1 MRRFAQLFGIP
12 LIWLLLCGSALAMAN
27 HGASADPVLTITGD
41 VTNPLKLTVA
51 ELSRFQSVEIQLN
64 EVDRNRQFHG
74 VYLHQAVPLRTLL
87 DMAEVI
93 TQDQP
98 TGKGIE
104 LAIRVT
110 GASGKQVVLSWGEV
124 YYSNG
129 TEYAIAFAAAPV
141 KPMMTEARCQKCHG
155 PEIYKSALEQYARPA
170 QLPKL
175 LIRGDFY
182 TDRCLEGVTR
192 IEVLDLYPKLK
203 SDRSVKLESGQIQVT
218 GLVAKELKLSSL
230 KDYPQMKMWKK
241 VVGLHMGYHGLHLYK
256 GVSLAKVLESV
267 GVGDEL
273 TKAVMISAPD
283 GYRALFSFGELFQS
297 FKGRRIMLAESA
309 DGKPLEGQRGGKYR
323 IIVPEELVDDRDVLA
338 VDRIEIID
346 LKPQAKISI
355 IGVGPGDTDLLT
367 LEALSALARADVLV
381 APADIAKRFSHYL
394 GNKPNLFDPLQL
406 IKHIYRKAHPELSAK
421 ELAKQVDDERK
432 VGVVK
437 IRQALDE
444 GKNVAFID
452 WGDPLIYGSSRW
464 IRHYFSDDELETVPA
479 LSSFNAANA
488 MIQRDIG
495 AGGSI
500 VITMPSGLKEH
511 PQLLEAVAES
521 GDTLAIFMGLKEFQE
536 LKPRFDRTYAADTP
550 VALVFSAGMAGSE
563 RLVRTT
569 LKQAVDELKA
579 DPEKFLGLIYVGP
592 RLNQRSSECQ

>member
-1 MRRFAQLFGIP
+1 MKRLALV
-12 LIWLLLCGSALAMAN
+12 LYAMLVCLLTCSSALAMKHAP
-27 HGASADPVLTITGD
+27 APQPTLTITGK

-51 ELSRFQSVEIQLN
+51 DLARFQSVEIQLN
-64 EVDRNRQFHG
+64 EVDRDRQFHG
-74 VYLHQAVPLRTLL
+74 IYLHQAVPLRTLL
-87 DMAEVI
+87 DMAEI
-93 TQDQP
+93 TTQDQP

-124 YYSNG
+124 YYSNAA
-129 TEYAIAFAAAPV
+129 EYAIAFAAAPV
-141 KPMMTEARCQKCHG
+141 KPMMTEARCLKCHG
-155 PEIYKSALEQYARPA
+155 PEIYQSALDQYERPA

-182 TDRCLEGVTR
+182 TDRCVEGVTR
-192 IEVLDLYPKLK
+192 IEVVDIYPKLK
-203 SDRSVKLESGQIQVT
+203 SDRSLKLESSEFQVT

-230 KDYPQMKMWKK
+230 KDYPQMSMWKK

-256 GVSLAKVLESV
+256 GVSLAKVLEAA

-297 FKGRRIMLAESA
+297 FKGRRIMLAESV
-309 DGKPLEGQRGGKYR
+309 DGKPLKGQRGGKYR

-338 VDRIEIID
+338 VARIEIID
-346 LKPQAKISI
+346 LKPKAKISI

-381 APADIAKRFSHYL
+381 APADIAQRFAPYL

-406 IKHIYRKAHPELSAK
+406 IKHMYRKAHPELSAE
-421 ELAKQVDDERK
+421 ELSEQVTVERDA
-432 VGVVK
+432 GVQK
-437 IRQALDE
+437 IRKALDE
-444 GKNVAFID
+444 GKNVAFLD
-452 WGDPLIYGSSRW
+452 WGDSLIYGSSRW
-464 IRHYFSDDELETVPA
+464 VRAFFSDDELETVPA
-479 LSSFNAANA
+479 LSSFNVANA

-500 VITMPSGLKEH
+500 VITMPSGLKEN
-511 PQLLEAVAES
+511 PQLLEAVAKS

-536 LKPRFDRTYAADTP
+536 LKPKFDRYYAADTP
-550 VALVFSAGMAGSE
+550 VALVFSAGVAGSE

-569 LKQAVDELKA
+569 LEQAVGELKA
-579 DPEKFLGLIYVGP
+579 DREKFLGLIYMGA

>member
-1 MRRFAQLFGIP
+1 
-12 LIWLLLCGSALAMAN
+12 
-27 HGASADPVLTITGD
+27 
-41 VTNPLKLTVA
+41 
-51 ELSRFQSVEIQLN
+51 
-64 EVDRNRQFHG
+64 
-74 VYLHQAVPLRTLL
+74 
-87 DMAEVI
+87 
-93 TQDQP
+93 
-98 TGKGIE
+98 
-104 LAIRVT
+104 
-110 GASGKQVVLSWGEV
+110 
-124 YYSNG
+124 
-129 TEYAIAFAAAPV
+129 
-141 KPMMTEARCQKCHG
+141 MMTEARCQKCHG
-155 PEIYKSALEQYARPA
+155 PEIYRSALEQYERPA

-175 LIRGDFY
+175 LVKGDFY

-203 SDRSVKLESGQIQVT
+203 SDRSIQLESSEFQVA
-218 GLVAKELKLSSL
+218 GLVTKELKLSSL
-230 KDYPQMKMWKK
+230 KDYPSMEMWKK

-256 GVSLAKVLESV
+256 GVSLAKVLEAA

-297 FKGRRIMLAESA
+297 FKGRRIMLAESV
-309 DGKPLEGQRGGKYR
+309 DGKPLKGQRGGKYR

-346 LKPQAKISI
+346 LKPKAKISV

-367 LEALSALARADVLV
+367 LEALNALARADVLV
-381 APADIAKRFSHYL
+381 APEDIAKRFAPYL

-406 IKHIYRKAHPELSAK
+406 IKHIYRKAHPELSAE
-421 ELAKQVDDERK
+421 ELSEQVTVERDA
-432 VGVVK
+432 GVQK

-444 GKNVAFID
+444 GKNVAFLD
-452 WGDPLIYGSSRW
+452 WGDSFIYGSSRW
-464 IRHYFSDDELETVPA
+464 IRHYFSDDESLETVAA

-511 PQLLEAVAES
+511 PQLLEAVAKS

-536 LKPRFDRTYAADTP
+536 LKPQFDRTYAADTP
-550 VALVFSAGMAGSE
+550 VALVFSAGVAGSE

-579 DPEKFLGLIYVGP
+579 DKENSWV
-592 RLNQRSSECQ
+592 

>member
-1 MRRFAQLFGIP
+1 MKRLALV
-12 LIWLLLCGSALAMAN
+12 LYAMLVCLLTCSSALAMKHAP
-27 HGASADPVLTITGD
+27 APQPTLTITGK

-51 ELSRFQSVEIQLN
+51 DLARFQSVEIQLN
-64 EVDRNRQFHG
+64 EVDRDRQFHG
-74 VYLHQAVPLRTLL
+74 IYLHQAVPLRTLL
-87 DMAEVI
+87 DMAEI
-93 TQDQP
+93 TTQDQP

-124 YYSNG
+124 YYSNAA
-129 TEYAIAFAAAPV
+129 EYAIAFAAAPV
-141 KPMMTEARCQKCHG
+141 KPMMTEARCLKCHG
-155 PEIYKSALEQYARPA
+155 PEIYQSALDQYERPA

-182 TDRCLEGVTR
+182 TGRCVEGVTR
-192 IEVLDLYPKLK
+192 IEVVDIYPKLK
-203 SDRSVKLESGQIQVT
+203 SDRSLKLESSEFQVT

-230 KDYPQMKMWKK
+230 KDYPQMSMWKK

-256 GVSLAKVLESV
+256 GVSLAKVLEAA

-297 FKGRRIMLAESA
+297 FKGRRIMLAESV
-309 DGKPLEGQRGGKYR
+309 DGKPLKGQRGGKYR

-338 VDRIEIID
+338 VARIEIID
-346 LKPQAKISI
+346 LKPKAKISI

-381 APADIAKRFSHYL
+381 APADIAQRFAPYL

-406 IKHIYRKAHPELSAK
+406 IKHMYRKAHPELSAE
-421 ELAKQVDDERK
+421 ELSEQVTVERDA
-432 VGVVK
+432 GVQK
-437 IRQALDE
+437 IRKALDE
-444 GKNVAFID
+444 GKNVAFLD

-464 IRHYFSDDELETVPA
+464 IRAFFDDDELETVPA
-479 LSSFNAANA
+479 LSSFNVANA

-500 VITMPSGLKEH
+500 VITVPSGLKEN
-511 PQLLEAVAES
+511 PQLLAALAKS
-521 GDTLAIFMGLKEFQE
+521 GDTLAIFMGLKQFKE
-536 LKPRFDRTYAADTP
+536 LQVLFNEHYAVDTP
-550 VALVFSAGMAGSE
+550 VDLVYSAGIADSE
-563 RLVRTT
+563 RLIRTT
-569 LKQAVDELKA
+569 LQKAVGELEA
-579 DPEKFLGLIYVGP
+579 DPEKFLGLIYMGP
-592 RLNQRSSECQ
+592 RLNQRFGECK

>member
-1 MRRFAQLFGIP
+1 MRKFAQLFG
-12 LIWLLLCGSALAMAN
+12 LFLVWLLLCGSALAMGK
-27 HGASADPVLTITGD
+27 HGPPAEPAMTITGE
-41 VTNPLKLTVA
+41 VTNPLKLTIA
-51 ELSRFQSVEIQLN
+51 ELARLQSVEIQLN
-64 EVDRNRQFHG
+64 EVDRDRQFHG

-87 DMAEVI
+87 DMAGII

-110 GASGKQVVLSWGEV
+110 GASGKQVVLSWGEI
-124 YYSNG
+124 YYS
-129 TEYAIAFAAAPV
+129 TAAEYAIAFAAAPV

-155 PEIYKSALEQYARPA
+155 PEIYRSALEQYARPA
-170 QLPKL
+170 LLPKL

-192 IEVLDLYPKLK
+192 IEVIDLYPKLK
-203 SDRSVKLESGQIQVT
+203 SDRSVKLESSEFQVT

-230 KDYPQMKMWKK
+230 KDYPSMAMWKK

-256 GVSLAKVLESV
+256 GVSLAKVLETA

-297 FKGRRIMLAESA
+297 FKGRRIMLAESV
-309 DGKPLEGQRGGKYR
+309 DGKPLKGQRGGKYR

-346 LKPQAKISI
+346 LKPKAKISI

-367 LEALSALARADVLV
+367 LEALSGLARADVLV
-381 APADIAKRFSHYL
+381 APADIAKRFAPYL

-406 IKHIYRKAHPELSAK
+406 IEHIYRKAHPELSA
-421 ELAKQVDDERK
+421 EAMAEQIEAERNA
-432 VGVVK
+432 GVQK
-437 IRQALDE
+437 IRQALDD
-444 GKNVAFID
+444 GKSVAFLD

-479 LSSFNAANA
+479 MSSFNAANA
-488 MIQRDIG
+488 LIQRDIG

-500 VITMPSGLKEH
+500 AITMPSGLKEH
-511 PQLLEAVAES
+511 PQLLEAVANS

-536 LKPRFDRTYAADTP
+536 LKPRFDRYYGADTP
-550 VALVFSAGMAGSE
+550 VALVFSAGVAGSE

-569 LKQAVDELKA
+569 LEQAVEELKA
-579 DPEKFLGLIYVGP
+579 DREKFLGLIYMGP

>member
-1 MRRFAQLFGIP
+1 MRRFAQLFGTM

-27 HGASADPVLTITGD
+27 HGPSAEPVLTITGD

-64 EVDRNRQFHG
+64 EVDRDRQFHG

-98 TGKGIE
+98 TRKGIE

-110 GASGKQVVLSWGEV
+110 GASGKQVILSWGEV
-124 YYSNG
+124 YYSNAA
-129 TEYAIAFAAAPV
+129 EYAIAFAASPV
-141 KPMMTEARCQKCHG
+141 KPVMTEARCLKCHG
-155 PEIYKSALEQYARPA
+155 PEIYQSALDQYERPA

-182 TDRCLEGVTR
+182 TDRCLEGVSR
-192 IEVLDLYPKLK
+192 IEVLDIYPKLK
-203 SDRSVKLESGQIQVT
+203 SDRSIKLESSKFQVT

-230 KDYPQMKMWKK
+230 KDYPSMSMWKK

-256 GVSLAKVLESV
+256 GVSLAKVLEAA

-297 FKGRRIMLAESA
+297 FKGRRLMLAESV
-309 DGKPLEGQRGGKYR
+309 DGKPLEGQRGGKHR
-323 IIVPEELVDDRDVLA
+323 IIVPEELVDDRDILA

-367 LEALSALARADVLV
+367 LEALNALARADVLV
-381 APADIAKRFSHYL
+381 APADITKRFAPYL

-406 IKHIYRKAHPELSAK
+406 IKHIYRKAHPKLSAQ
-421 ELAKQVDDERK
+421 ELAEQIEAERN
-432 VGVVK
+432 VGVAK
-437 IRQALDE
+437 IRKSLEE
-444 GKNVAFID
+444 GKNVAFLD

-464 IRHYFSDDELETVPA
+464 IRHYFSDDVLETVPA
-479 LSSFNAANA
+479 LSSFNVANA

-500 VITMPSGLKEH
+500 AITMPSGLKEH
-511 PQLLEAVAES
+511 PQLLAAVAKS

-536 LKPRFDRTYAADTP
+536 LKSQFDRYYAADTP
-550 VALVFSAGMAGSE
+550 VALVFSAGVAGSE

-569 LKQAVDELKA
+569 LQQAVDELKA
-579 DPEKFLGLIYVGP
+579 DPEKFLGLIYMGP

>member
-1 MRRFAQLFGIP
+1 MRRFVQIFSSL
-12 LIWLLLCGSALAMAN
+12 LIWLLLCGSALAMGD
-27 HGASADPVLTITGD
+27 HGPPAEPVLTITGD

-51 ELSRFQSVEIQLN
+51 ELSRLQSVEIQLN
-64 EVDRNRQFHG
+64 EVDRDRQFHG

-93 TQDQP
+93 TRDQP
-98 TGKGIE
+98 TRKGIE
-104 LAIRVT
+104 LAIRIT

-124 YYSNG
+124 YYSNAA
-129 TEYAIAFAAAPV
+129 EYAIAFAATSV

-155 PEIYKSALEQYARPA
+155 PEVYKSVLDRYQQPA
-170 QLPKL
+170 KLPKL
-175 LIRGDFY
+175 LVKGDFY
-182 TDRCLEGVTR
+182 TDRCVEEVTR
-192 IEVLDLYPKLK
+192 IEVLDLYPKRK
-203 SDRSVKLESGQIQVT
+203 TDRSVKLQSSELKVT
-218 GLVAKELKLSSL
+218 GLVAKELKLANL

-241 VVGLHMGYHGLHLYK
+241 VVGLHMGYHGLHLYE
-256 GVSLAKVLESV
+256 GVSLAKVLESA

-297 FKGRRIMLAESA
+297 FKGRRIMLAESV

-381 APADIAKRFSHYL
+381 APADITRRFSSYL
-394 GNKPNLFDPLQL
+394 GNKPNLFDPLLL
-406 IKHIYRKAHPELSAK
+406 IKHIYRKAHPELSAE
-421 ELAKQVDDERK
+421 ELAKQVDAERK
-432 VGVVK
+432 AGVAK
-437 IRQALDE
+437 IRQALDA
-444 GKNVAFID
+444 GKNVAFLD

-464 IRHYFSDDELETVPA
+464 IRHYFSDAELETVAA
-479 LSSFNAANA
+479 LSSFNVANA

-500 VITMPSGLKEH
+500 AITMPSGLKEH

-521 GDTLAIFMGLKEFQE
+521 GDTLAIFMGLKEFQA
-536 LKPRFDRTYAADTP
+536 LKPQFDRYYAADTP
-550 VALVFSAGMAGSE
+550 VALVFSAGVAGRE

-569 LKQAVDELKA
+569 LKQVVDELKA
-579 DPEKFLGLIYVGP
+579 DPEKFLGLIYMGP

>member
-1 MRRFAQLFGIP
+1 MKRLALV
-12 LIWLLLCGSALAMAN
+12 LYAMLVCLLTCSSALAMKHAP
-27 HGASADPVLTITGD
+27 APQPTLTITGK

-51 ELSRFQSVEIQLN
+51 DLARFQSVEIQLN
-64 EVDRNRQFHG
+64 EVDRDRQFHG
-74 VYLHQAVPLRTLL
+74 IYLHQAVPLRTLL
-87 DMAEVI
+87 DMAEI
-93 TQDQP
+93 TTQDQP

-124 YYSNG
+124 YYSNAA
-129 TEYAIAFAAAPV
+129 EYAIAFAAAPV
-141 KPMMTEARCQKCHG
+141 KPMMTEARCLKCHG
-155 PEIYKSALEQYARPA
+155 PEIYQSALDQYERPA

-182 TDRCLEGVTR
+182 TGRCVEGVTR
-192 IEVLDLYPKLK
+192 IEVVDIYPKLK
-203 SDRSVKLESGQIQVT
+203 SDRSLKLESSEFQVT

-230 KDYPQMKMWKK
+230 KDYPQMSMWKK

-256 GVSLAKVLESV
+256 GVSLAKVLEAA

-297 FKGRRIMLAESA
+297 FKGRRIMLAESV
-309 DGKPLEGQRGGKYR
+309 DGKPLKGQRGGKYR

-338 VDRIEIID
+338 VARIEIID
-346 LKPQAKISI
+346 LKPKAKISI

-381 APADIAKRFSHYL
+381 APADIAQRFAPYL

-406 IKHIYRKAHPELSAK
+406 IKHMYRKAHPELSAE
-421 ELAKQVDDERK
+421 ELSEQVTVERDA
-432 VGVVK
+432 GVQK
-437 IRQALDE
+437 IRKALDE
-444 GKNVAFID
+444 GKNVAFLD
-452 WGDPLIYGSSRW
+452 WGDSLIYGSSRW
-464 IRHYFSDDELETVPA
+464 VRAFFSDDELETVPA
-479 LSSFNAANA
+479 LSSFNVANA

-500 VITMPSGLKEH
+500 VITMPSGLKEN
-511 PQLLEAVAES
+511 PQLLEAVAKS

-536 LKPRFDRTYAADTP
+536 LKPKFDRYYAADTP
-550 VALVFSAGMAGSE
+550 VALVFSAGVAGSE

-569 LKQAVDELKA
+569 LEQAVGELKA
-579 DPEKFLGLIYVGP
+579 DREKFLGLIYMGA

>member
-1 MRRFAQLFGIP
+1 MKRLA
-12 LIWLLLCGSALAMAN
+12 LLLYAMVVCLLTCSSAWAMKHAP
-27 HGASADPVLTITGD
+27 APQPTLTITGE
-41 VTNPLKLTVA
+41 VTNPLKLTIA
-51 ELSRFQSVEIQLN
+51 ELARFQSVEIQLN
-64 EVDRNRQFHG
+64 EVDRDRQFHG

-87 DMAEVI
+87 DMAEI
-93 TQDQP
+93 TTQDQP

-110 GASGKQVVLSWGEV
+110 GASGKQVVLSWGEI
-124 YYSNG
+124 YYSNAA
-129 TEYAIAFAAAPV
+129 EYAIAFAAAPV

-155 PEIYKSALEQYARPA
+155 PEIYQSALDQYERPA

-182 TDRCLEGVTR
+182 TERCVEGVTR
-192 IEVLDLYPKLK
+192 IEVIDLYPKLK
-203 SDRSVKLESGQIQVT
+203 SDRSVKLESTKCQVT

-230 KDYPQMKMWKK
+230 KDYPQMSMWKK

-256 GVSLAKVLESV
+256 GVSLAKVLESA

-297 FKGRRIMLAESA
+297 FKGRRIMLAESV
-309 DGKPLEGQRGGKYR
+309 DGKPLKGRRGGKCR
-323 IIVPEELVDDRDVLA
+323 VIVPEELVDDRDVLA

-346 LKPQAKISI
+346 LKPKAKISI

-381 APADIAKRFSHYL
+381 APADITKRFAPYL
-394 GNKPNLFDPLQL
+394 GGKPNLFDPLQL
-406 IKHIYRKAHPELSAK
+406 IKHIFRKAHPELSA
-421 ELAKQVDDERK
+421 EEMAERIAGERNA
-432 VGVVK
+432 GVEK
-437 IRQALDE
+437 IRQALHD
-444 GKNVAFID
+444 GKNVAFLD

-464 IRHYFSDDELETVPA
+464 IRAFFSDDELETVPA
-479 LSSFNAANA
+479 LSSFNVANA

-500 VITMPSGLKEH
+500 AITMPSGLKEN
-511 PQLLEAVAES
+511 PQLLEAVAKS

-536 LKPRFDRTYAADTP
+536 LKPLFDRYYVADTP
-550 VALVFSAGMAGSE
+550 VALVFSAGVAGSE

-579 DPEKFLGLIYVGP
+579 DPEKFLGLIYMGP
-592 RLNQRSSECQ
+592 RLNQRFGECQ